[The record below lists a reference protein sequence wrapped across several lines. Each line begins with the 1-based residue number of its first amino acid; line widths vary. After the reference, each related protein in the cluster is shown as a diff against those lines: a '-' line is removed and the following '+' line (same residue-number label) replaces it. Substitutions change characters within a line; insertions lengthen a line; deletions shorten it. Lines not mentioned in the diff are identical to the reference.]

1 MRVVDVMLAIPGI
14 LLAIGIVAWLDR
26 GLPQIMFAV
35 AIVNVPIF
43 ARILRGSL
51 LSLRESD
58 YVTASRALGA
68 PGSRLLFR
76 HMLPNSLT
84 PLIVAAT
91 LALATAI
98 IDVAGLGF
106 LGLGPPDPR
115 TPEWGTM
122 LTESTK
128 FLRQAVVAAHLPGR
142 RHRHQRHRLQPA
154 RRRDARVARSEDAPM
169 TLAQRPSRPSG
180 PLLSVQDLVV
190 RFRTHE
196 GHHPRRQRRHVPA
209 RGGRTARPRRRVR
222 LRQERHEPG
231 PHPAPAQAGRPDR
244 GRHRHVR
251 RPGPDDLREDELRA
265 IRGRDIAMI
274 FQDPMTSLNPV
285 LTVEEQMIET
295 IQAHKRDVQGRRPRR
310 ARSSCSGMVG
320 IPKPETRLKSFPH
333 QFSGGMRQRVMI
345 AMALALAPKLMI
357 ADEPTTALDVTIQAQ
372 VLELLRDLTDESR
385 TALILITHDLGVV
398 AGMTNRINVMYA
410 GFIVE
415 TATTLDLFAEPSHPY
430 TVGLLHSIPRLDAVE
445 DEPLIPIEGR
455 PPDMRHAPTGCPF
468 APRCRWRIET
478 CWTDNPG
485 LLPVVAGTPVVM
497 TGEQR
502 DAPDRLPQPA
512 DRRGARRRPPDATR
526 VRGGAGP
533 ARRHRRGR
541 CRAPR
546 RTGRPSRRDRRG
558 DPGRG
563 RADLDGAVGRRA
575 AAAAR
580 GRAHRRRRGL
590 P

>member
-1 MRVVDVMLAIPGI
+1 
-14 LLAIGIVAWLDR
+14 
-26 GLPQIMFAV
+26 
-35 AIVNVPIF
+35 
-43 ARILRGSL
+43 
-51 LSLRESD
+51 
-58 YVTASRALGA
+58 
-68 PGSRLLFR
+68 
-76 HMLPNSLT
+76 
-84 PLIVAAT
+84 
-91 LALATAI
+91 
-98 IDVAGLGF
+98 
-106 LGLGPPDPR
+106 
-115 TPEWGTM
+115 
-122 LTESTK
+122 
-128 FLRQAVVAAHLPGR
+128 
-142 RHRHQRHRLQPA
+142 
-154 RRRDARVARSEDAPM
+154 M
-169 TLAQRPSRPSG
+169 TLAQRPSRPTE

-196 GHHPRRQRRHVPA
+196 GTIHAVNGVTFQLEE
-209 RGGRTARPRRRVR
+209 GER
-222 LRQERHEPG
+222 LGLVGESGCGKSVTNLALIQLLPK
-231 PHPAPAQAGRPDR
+231 PAGRIEGGTVTFD
-244 GRHRHVR
+244 GQVLTN
-251 RPGPDDLREDELRA
+251 LREDELRA

-285 LTVEEQMIET
+285 LTVEEQMTET
-295 IQAHKRDVQGRRPRR
+295 IQAHKEMPKDDARRR
-310 ARSSCSGMVG
+310 AIELLRLVG

-485 LLPVVAGTPVVM
+485 LLPVVADTPVVM
-497 TGEQR
+497 TGQSATHRIACHNQPTVEER
-502 DAPDRLPQPA
+502 VAGRPLRPGFVAAPA
-512 DRRGARRRPPDATR
+512 PPGVIDE
-526 VRGGAGP
+526 VGAGHLGGTP
-533 ARRHRRGR
+533 DGFEGLVHSIQAEEGPISM
-541 CRAPR
+541 APSA
-546 RTGRPSRRDRRG
+546 GALPLPPEGEHEGG
-558 DPGRG
+558 DGVFH
-563 RADLDGAVGRRA
+563 DD
-575 AAAAR
+575 
-580 GRAHRRRRGL
+580 
-590 P
+590 